1 MPPKTD
7 QKTPAFVVNLR
18 GENGHIASYVF
29 KRHDPHSETFYWSR
43 CDGRGPAGGSI
54 EANPEDPVS
63 IIAAGVL
70 ADAGQRLRHP
80 HVPPADDE

>member
-1 MPPKTD
+1 MPPD
-7 QKTPAFVVNLR
+7 QKKTPAFTVTLR

-54 EANPEDPVS
+54 EADPEDPVS
-63 IIAAGVL
+63 LIAAKVL
-70 ADAGQRLRHP
+70 ADAGARLKR
-80 HVPPADDE
+80 E